1 MANSKAVF
9 SWSRGLN
16 GPSVSF
22 EVKYR
27 IGSGSFKTA
36 ITNDTVFEIDNLLP
50 ESEVRFNVR
59 AVGVSQ
65 NN

>member
-36 ITNDTVFEIDNLLP
+36 ITNDTVFEIDKNQNLQ
-50 ESEVRFNVR
+50 VK
-59 AVGVSQ
+59 
-65 NN
+65 